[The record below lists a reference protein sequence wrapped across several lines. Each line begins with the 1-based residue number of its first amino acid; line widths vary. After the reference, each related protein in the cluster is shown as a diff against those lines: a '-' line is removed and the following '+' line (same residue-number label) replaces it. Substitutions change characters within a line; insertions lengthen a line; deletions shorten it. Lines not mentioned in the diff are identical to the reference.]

1 MKQPGMPSNTSKT
14 EVQDPSS
21 LTCPGPLISHFGASS
36 LFQICCTVSMPVILR
51 LLQSPTSIILIKLRA
66 DYICFSISGCSSF
79 CTPGC
84 AQGNVCEIFFDDR
97 TMIFFVPKKEIQQ
110 AMKNEKFHMKLH
122 FQKTDNTNEGSKDV
136 SLACTRV
143 QPPLKMQCLH

>member
-1 MKQPGMPSNTSKT
+1 MMKQPGMPSNTSKT

-36 LFQICCTVSMPVILR
+36 VILR
-51 LLQSPTSIILIKLRA
+51 LLQSPTSINLIELRA

-84 AQGNVCEIFFDDR
+84 AQGNVCEIFFDNR

-122 FQKTDNTNEGSKDV
+122 FLKTDNTNEGSKDV